1 MSNDLFQELLSLLIF
16 LDHRAQLHK
25 IYQQN
30 RRRADSIPKKYALL
44 FIAVQIQLDSPAP
57 LEKLPDLR
65 RARVIFQVSESTRTT
80 ATYSQL
86 KPLFQSSFS

>member
-16 LDHRAQLHK
+16 LDHRAQIHK

-65 RARVIFQVSESTRTT
+65 RARESFFRLVK
-80 ATYSQL
+80 AHELLPHIHS
-86 KPLFQSSFS
+86 